1 MASKKLTSDEVNA
14 LMEGLNEASS
24 PVGIDMSQSD
34 EVRPFA
40 FGEDDLSLMGDYYAL
55 RLINERF
62 ARQARAVFL
71 PMLRLQPRITP
82 FAPEVK
88 TFDEYCASIDTFM
101 NLNINRIDEL
111 RGTMLMTIQPKFIS
125 TLTASFYGGTLDG
138 SVSKRTEFTSTE
150 ERVIELVSDGLN
162 AALANSWRDLMTINL
177 IEQGREVNTQ
187 FASVVDGS
195 ELVII
200 CSFMVQLPNA
210 EADTIDIVYPLQTL
224 KPIATQLRSRV
235 QSDSSNDNISWRE
248 KMENAILNIPLG
260 MTALLGQPMMSV
272 GGLMRLEAGDVLPM
286 NVGEGVT
293 VKVEENP
300 IFIGEIG
307 EISGR
312 SAISLQKRI

>member
-1 MASKKLTSDEVNA
+1 
-14 LMEGLNEASS
+14 
-24 PVGIDMSQSD
+24 
-34 EVRPFA
+34 
-40 FGEDDLSLMGDYYAL
+40 MGDYYAL

-200 CSFMVQLPNA
+200 CSFMVQLPSA

-224 KPIATQLRSRV
+224 KPIAAQLRSRV

-272 GGLMRLEAGDVLPM
+272 GGLMRLQAGDVLPM

-307 EISGR
+307 EIAGK